1 MVSTQHVVVMGVSGS
16 GKSTVGELIATRL
29 GATFIDGDLLHPKAN
44 VAKMESGTPLNDEDR
59 KPWLETIGQKFVE
72 ADGHSLVIACSALKR
87 TYRDIIRAAAPRA
100 QFVLLHGAAELL
112 AQRLN
117 HRRGHFMPS
126 SLLASQLATLE
137 PLESDEAGFTLDIS
151 ESPEE
156 LACQA
161 AAKLMEL

>member
-1 MVSTQHVVVMGVSGS
+1 MSTQHVAVMGVSGS

-59 KPWLETIGQKFVE
+59 KPWLEMIGHRFAD

-87 TYRDIIRAAAPRA
+87 AYRDIIRAAAPGVR
-100 QFVLLHGAAELL
+100 FVLLHGPAELL
-112 AQRLN
+112 AERLE

-137 PLESDEAGFTLDIS
+137 PLEGDEAGFTLDIRQL
-151 ESPEE
+151 PDE
-156 LACQA
+156 LARQA
-161 AAKLMEL
+161 VARLMEF